1 MGICICR
8 KHEEYEDYTT
18 FSEFIELID
27 EEVKHI
33 EEISNSIES
42 MFIDENPTD
51 KLNTETQLLEI
62 KANLLLLSGALKGK
76 NESQDHNTSN
86 THQVDLSQIRFILK
100 EYYSLINQPELLY
113 QKENFVKEF
122 CNDLFDLIKKI
133 K

>member
-1 MGICICR
+1 MGICICK

-33 EEISNSIES
+33 EEISNSIDN

-76 NESQDHNTSN
+76 NETQELNTSI
-86 THQVDLSQIRFILK
+86 THQVDFSQIKFILK

-122 CNDLFDLIKKI
+122 CNDLFELIKKI

>member
-1 MGICICR
+1 MGICICK

-18 FSEFIELID
+18 FNEFIELID

-33 EEISNSIES
+33 EEISNSIDN

-76 NESQDHNTSN
+76 NETQELNTSII
-86 THQVDLSQIRFILK
+86 HQVDFSQIKFILK

-122 CNDLFDLIKKI
+122 CNDLFELIKKI

>member
-1 MGICICR
+1 MGICICK

-33 EEISNSIES
+33 EEISNSIDN

-76 NESQDHNTSN
+76 NETQELNTSI
-86 THQVDLSQIRFILK
+86 THQVDFSQIKFILK

>member
-1 MGICICR
+1 MGICICK

-33 EEISNSIES
+33 EEISNSIDN

-76 NESQDHNTSN
+76 NETQELNTSI
-86 THQVDLSQIRFILK
+86 THQVDFSQIKFILK

-122 CNDLFDLIKKI
+122 CNDLFELIKKI
-133 K
+133 N

>member
-62 KANLLLLSGALKGK
+62 KANLLLLSGSLKGK
-76 NESQDHNTSN
+76 SETEEGNSTIQIDF
-86 THQVDLSQIRFILK
+86 SQIKFILK

-122 CNDLFDLIKKI
+122 CNDLFDLIRKI

>member
-1 MGICICR
+1 MGICICK

-33 EEISNSIES
+33 EEISNSIEN

-76 NESQDHNTSN
+76 NEAQELNTSI
-86 THQVDLSQIRFILK
+86 THQVDFSQIKFILK

-122 CNDLFDLIKKI
+122 CNDLFELIKKI